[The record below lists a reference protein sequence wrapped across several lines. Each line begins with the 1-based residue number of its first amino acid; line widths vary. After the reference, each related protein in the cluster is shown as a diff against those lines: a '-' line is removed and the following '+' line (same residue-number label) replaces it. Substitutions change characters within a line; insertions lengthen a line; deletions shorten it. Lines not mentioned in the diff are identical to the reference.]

1 MAEYDLKTAI
11 PEQKF
16 TNIYSMWRPGVTDPG
31 KLIVGDPYIRFE
43 DQNKS
48 YYTRNFNHS
57 KLVPSKSAISIFNPK
72 DFSYGWKW
80 THGNNFIMP
89 LMQTLKEGTG
99 KVIGYVKGQISTD
112 IDTGK
117 NILKI
122 SNLEISHGADSPR
135 YGETFATGK
144 KDQGL
149 KTNIGRNILTQV
161 IQKLP
166 FIDQIEGHRVSGAR
180 DIAQEEAKK
189 SQSFVG
195 KLLKRPTKTVER
207 GAVIKPE
214 VISKIKNNLASKGLL
229 DSFFA
234 QAKLSTDNVK
244 EWLTKN
250 NRAVAGVALSGN
262 DPMQSLGIKSM
273 GSATDDPANFYLKMA
288 EGGFIEG
295 GEFSDMIEFVSST
308 MMHGGGMADINY
320 LTRRL

>member
-31 KLIVGDPYIRFE
+31 KLVVGDPYIRFE

-166 FIDQIEGHRVSGAR
+166 FIDQIEGARISGAR
-180 DIAQEEAKK
+180 KIAEAGKTA
-189 SQSFVG
+189 QVG
-195 KLLKRPTKTVER
+195 TSDAVLKPS
-207 GAVIKPE
+207 
-214 VISKIKNNLASKGLL
+214 VISRIKNSLAGNGLIEG
-229 DSFFA
+229 FFT
-234 QAKLSTDNVK
+234 QSKLSPENVK
-244 EWLTKN
+244 KWLTKN
-250 NRAVAGVALSGN
+250 NRAVAGVAMSGN

-273 GSATDDPANFYLKMA
+273 GSAIEDPANFYLKMA

-295 GEFSDMIEFVSST
+295 DEFSDMIEFVPSA
-308 MMHGGGMADINY
+308 MMHGGGIADINY

>member
-31 KLIVGDPYIRFE
+31 KLVVGDPYIRFE

-80 THGNNFIMP
+80 TQGNNFIMP

-161 IQKLP
+161 
-166 FIDQIEGHRVSGAR
+166 
-180 DIAQEEAKK
+180 
-189 SQSFVG
+189 
-195 KLLKRPTKTVER
+195 
-207 GAVIKPE
+207 
-214 VISKIKNNLASKGLL
+214 
-229 DSFFA
+229 
-234 QAKLSTDNVK
+234 
-244 EWLTKN
+244 
-250 NRAVAGVALSGN
+250 
-262 DPMQSLGIKSM
+262 MQNCL
-273 GSATDDPANFYLKMA
+273 
-288 EGGFIEG
+288 
-295 GEFSDMIEFVSST
+295 SST
-308 MMHGGGMADINY
+308 
-320 LTRRL
+320 R